1 MTLLIATDEA
11 GYGPLLGPLVI
22 AATAWRLRPGGDLA
36 AAEHALR
43 TPLRIDGIGSFQ
55 IDDSKKIFKRGK
67 ANSKLADNVSSID
80 RITDAVAHWVSHP
93 IPSRD
98 LPAWFKTIAGDDFQ
112 SLITQPWFRSLADE
126 NAVSSNTA
134 NDPTSDAMIRHWSQ
148 SGLEL
153 VGVQAR
159 IIDAA
164 RFNAMLDQSR
174 NKAEILSEATCG
186 LAVRLLGRTFQKSDG
201 DVMIS
206 SDRFGGRAY
215 YAGLVQHHCPD
226 YHVTVISQSGQNSH
240 YRLTASE
247 PPVDQARLQKKRTA
261 SPRPTVIDWSFTVN
275 GDSFPPV
282 AMSSIIAK
290 STRERLMHLLNRYF
304 QTETSGYAGLGDNL
318 KPTAGYTVDAIR
330 FLHDIRPYQVA
341 SGIDDRILKRNK

>member
-1 MTLLIATDEA
+1 MTLLVATDEA

-22 AATAWRLRPGGDLA
+22 VATAWRLRPDGDLA
-36 AAEHALR
+36 TAEQTLR

-67 ANSKLADNVSSID
+67 ASSKLPDNVSSID
-80 RITDAVAHWVSHP
+80 RITDAVAHWVSYP
-93 IPSRD
+93 IPSRE
-98 LPAWFKTIAGDDFQ
+98 LATWLATIASDDFQ
-112 SLITQPWFRSLADE
+112 PLITQPWFRSLADKSD
-126 NAVSSNTA
+126 VSASTA
-134 NDPTSDAMIRHWSQ
+134 KDPTSETMVRHWAQ
-148 SGLEL
+148 GGLEL

-164 RFNAMLDQSR
+164 SFNSMLDRSG
-174 NKAEILSEATCG
+174 NKADILSEATCG
-186 LAVRLLGRTFQKSDG
+186 LAVGLLNRTFQQADG
-201 DVMIS
+201 DVMICC
-206 SDRFGGRAY
+206 DRFGGRVY

-226 YHVTVISQSGQNSH
+226 YHVAVINQSGQHSR

-261 SPRPTVIDWSFTVN
+261 SSHPMVIDWSFTVN
-275 GDSFPPV
+275 GDNFPPV

-304 QTETSGYAGLGDNL
+304 QTETSGYPGLGENL
-318 KPTAGYTVDAIR
+318 KPTAGYTVDANR
-330 FLHDIRPYQVA
+330 FLKEVEAYRIA